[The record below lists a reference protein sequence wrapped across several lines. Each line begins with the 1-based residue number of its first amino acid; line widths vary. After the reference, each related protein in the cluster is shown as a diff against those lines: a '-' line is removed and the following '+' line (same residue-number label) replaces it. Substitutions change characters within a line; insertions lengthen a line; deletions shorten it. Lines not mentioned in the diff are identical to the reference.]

1 VKVLGITGGICTG
14 VTLVAR
20 MFGELGAVVIEADE
34 VSREV
39 VRPGSDTYRAI
50 VDAFGPDV
58 VGPDGALDR
67 RRLGRIIFD
76 DPAARARLNAITHP
90 AIRRR
95 IRERIARI
103 RQQAPEAVV
112 LVDIPLLL
120 DTSGPDTFD
129 LDGVIVVTASPDQQI
144 SRAMRRDGLT
154 GEEARRRLAA
164 QRPVALKAAE
174 ADWVIDNSGTV
185 AETRAQV
192 QALWRR
198 LTATNT

>member
-1 VKVLGITGGICTG
+1 MKVLGITGGIATG

-20 MFGELGAVVIEADE
+20 MFGDLGAVVVEADE

-39 VRPGSDTYRAI
+39 VRPGSEVYRAI
-50 VDAFGPDV
+50 VEAFGPEV

-67 RRLGRIIFD
+67 RRLGRIVFG
-76 DPAARARLNAITHP
+76 DPAARTRLNAITHP

-95 IRERIARI
+95 LRERIAEI
-103 RQQAPEAVV
+103 RGARPDAVV
-112 LVDIPLLL
+112 VVDLPLLL
-120 DTSGPDTFD
+120 DTVGPEAFD
-129 LDGVIVVTASPDQQI
+129 LDGVIVVTATPEQQI
-144 SRAMRRDGLT
+144 HRVMRRDGLT
-154 GEEARRRLAA
+154 QAEAQRRLEA

-192 QALWRR
+192 EALWRR
-198 LTATNT
+198 LTAANT